1 MFIARTFTRA
11 ALLLALVAC
20 STSADE
26 AADTEVAGPPTAA
39 AADDNSD
46 SCELRVRAGNMT
58 VWVDRA
64 VQIRLVSGEPHAIVK
79 GRASRNL
86 DSAFSFVPDDAFG
99 GAALVGARRFEVTL
113 RAGHE
118 INSASGLPLLVTLGA
133 PSDPQTQYTLQLSI
147 RPAFSKFEGTAP
159 LFVSAT
165 TRPIF
170 IGRDE
175 ADPLRYATRVKGST
189 ATPFTVLGAGSP
201 TLVPAADG
209 STCTRAMP
217 TSRPRGAAAGTSR
230 SSSPAVRRSAPSSAH
245 ACRVSR

>member
-11 ALLLALVAC
+11 ALLLALVVC

-26 AADTEVAGPPTAA
+26 AADTEAAGPPTAA
-39 AADDNSD
+39 AAHDNSD
-46 SCELRVRAGNMT
+46 SCELRGPAGNMT

-99 GAALVGARRFEVTL
+99 EAALVGARRFEVTL

-118 INSASGLPLLVTLGA
+118 INSIASGLPLLVTLSA
-133 PSDPQTQYTLQLSI
+133 PSNPQTQYTL
-147 RPAFSKFEGTAP
+147 
-159 LFVSAT
+159 

-170 IGRDE
+170 IGRDK
-175 ADPLRYATRVKGST
+175 ADPLRHATRVKGST
-189 ATPFTVLGAGSP
+189 ATPFAVLGAG
-201 TLVPAADG
+201 G
-209 STCTRAMP
+209 C
-217 TSRPRGAAAGTSR
+217 
-230 SSSPAVRRSAPSSAH
+230 AVGRHPGISVAETVSAL
-245 ACRVSR
+245 